1 MTIDTLE
8 DIKLSNAQIA
18 WRAAQDIA
26 DGAYVNLGIGFPEM
40 GCPLSAGRP
49 RGDLPHRKRHS

>member
-1 MTIDTLE
+1 MTVDTRPINTRE

-40 GCPLSAGRP
+40 VARY
-49 RGDLPHRKRHS
+49 

>member
-1 MTIDTLE
+1 MTD
-8 DIKLSNAQIA
+8 KLSNAQIA

-40 GCPLSAGRP
+40 VAKFQPPGREAI
-49 RGDLPHRKRHS
+49 